1 MVNTDPSFALFQIHF
16 YIITQHNT
24 KYSVNSFNS
33 DVERYFYVSLVSAR
47 VIPAS
52 VDSPTPGH
60 SNTVNYNLILLK
72 IIFDYYKDKI
82 TLCYMDKLIGV
93 LFLQGLY

>member
-1 MVNTDPSFALFQIHF
+1 MVNTDPSFALFQINV
-16 YIITQHNT
+16 YILTQHNT
-24 KYSVNSFNS
+24 EYSVNSFNS
-33 DVERYFYVSLVSAR
+33 DVEIYFYVSLVWAR

-82 TLCYMDKLIGV
+82 TLCYMDKHIGL
-93 LFLQGLY
+93 LFIHGLY